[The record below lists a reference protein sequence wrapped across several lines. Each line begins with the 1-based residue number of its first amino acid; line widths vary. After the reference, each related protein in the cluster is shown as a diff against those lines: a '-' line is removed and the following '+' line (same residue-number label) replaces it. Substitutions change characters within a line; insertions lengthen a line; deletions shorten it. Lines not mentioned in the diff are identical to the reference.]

1 MSDPRD
7 TILDILRKAYQI
19 EVDGYTF
26 YSLAA
31 DRADKAVVQ
40 ELFGKLAR
48 DEVEHQ
54 GYLKGI
60 LRNYDDKGVGAFRG
74 ERSAPDLRAFSSRVF
89 TDRFKQQAHGAAFE
103 MGVLSV
109 GMQLESRA
117 VAFFNEAA
125 TLADDAEVR
134 DFYRFLADWEKEHF
148 DALQSL
154 YDGVR
159 QDFWAEGRFAP
170 F

>member
-1 MSDPRD
+1 MTDAREAV
-7 TILDILRKAYQI
+7 LDILRKAYQI

-31 DRADKAVVQ
+31 DRADKPAVQ

-54 GYLKGI
+54 AYLKGI
-60 LRNYDDKGVGAFRG
+60 LRSYDEKGVAAFRG
-74 ERSAPDLRAFSSRVF
+74 ERHAPDLKAFSSKVF
-89 TDRFKQQAHGAAFE
+89 TEQFKQQAHGASFE
-103 MGVLSV
+103 MGALSV

-117 VAFFNEAA
+117 VSFFNQAA
-125 TLADDAEVR
+125 TAASDAEVQG
-134 DFYRFLADWEKEHF
+134 FYRFLADWEKEHF

-154 YDGVR
+154 YEGVR
-159 QDFWAEGRFAP
+159 QDFWADGRFSP

>member
-1 MSDPRD
+1 MIQAHDEIRE
-7 TILDILRKAYQI
+7 ILRKAYQI

-31 DRADKAVVQ
+31 DRSDKPAVQ

-54 GYLKGI
+54 TYLKGI
-60 LRNYDDKGVGAFRG
+60 LRSYDEQGLAAFRG
-74 ERSAPDLRAFSSRVF
+74 DRHAPDLRAFSSKVF
-89 TDRFKQQAHGAAFE
+89 TEAFKQQAHGAAFE
-103 MGVLSV
+103 MGVLSI

-117 VAFFNEAA
+117 VSFFNQAA
-125 TLADDAEVR
+125 TQAGDVGVR

-159 QDFWAEGRFAP
+159 QDFWADGRFAP